1 MMGCIHW
8 HCDAMK
14 KNLILTGWF
23 VFFTAASLFGGITA
37 CRGTP
42 AEPPEP
48 AAVLAEVTVQEI
60 ALSGPASESRAEISG
75 MAWCGEEVILLP
87 QYPGVFSDGEA
98 GSVFAIP
105 GDILAEYLSQEDPAP
120 IVPEAR
126 PFFQEGIP
134 GAVAGFEGFEALAV
148 FEDRFY
154 VTVEASPSG
163 GMQGY
168 LLSGQVLGD
177 CETFLLDAEAP
188 LPIAPQAD
196 LRNMSDESLVLYQER
211 IYSLYEA
218 NGQPVNASPMA
229 HVFTL
234 DLMPLNPIP
243 LEPLPYRITDATTP
257 DAEGLFWV
265 INYFYPGDTHL
276 ATAADPVAAAFG
288 LGENHLLADQVERLV
303 ALQIQEDGLVW
314 AGVPPIYLSL
324 DGDTARNWEGL
335 VAFQGGFLLVTDTFP
350 ETILAFVE

>member
-1 MMGCIHW
+1 
-8 HCDAMK
+8 MK
-14 KNLILTGWF
+14 KKLIWTGWF
-23 VFFTAASLFGGITA
+23 VFFTAASLFGGMAA
-37 CRGTP
+37 CQGTP

-48 AAVLAEVTVQEI
+48 AAVLAEVTLQEI

-75 MAWCGEEVILLP
+75 MAWCGGEVILLP

-177 CETFLLDAEAP
+177 CETFLLDAESP

-218 NGQPVNASPMA
+218 NGQPVNASPVA

-324 DGDTARNWEGL
+324 DGDTARNWEGI